1 MDLRACVLYF
11 SHMEQAFWKSWIQ
24 NLCADIFCLVWIL
37 KCCSVLICI
46 FYFPKSV
53 QHLLKSTKLVIPLWH
68 ITPEIEFL
76 NVYLC
81 VTNAPDMR
89 RPKPHRASWQI
100 SSAMWRT
107 LKTLTQV
114 ASTRKEEVAGLRPL
128 FQFFSWN
135 SDETNKDYL
144 AHLWKNSKTF
154 FYDGIKES
162 ESSAVWYE
170 ASTQV
175 YSNTESGKK
184 TPFTLSH
191 TLLSFRNICCGLSCC
206 HWSFLHKVLINIWIK
221 EK

>member
-1 MDLRACVLYF
+1 MDLHACVLYF

-154 FYDGIKES
+154 FFMMESKKVNRLLFDMKPQLKYIQTLNLEKKHHLHWVILYCPLGIF
-162 ESSAVWYE
+162 AVGSVAVIE
-170 ASTQV
+170 AS
-175 YSNTESGKK
+175 
-184 TPFTLSH
+184 FTK
-191 TLLSFRNICCGLSCC
+191 C
-206 HWSFLHKVLINIWIK
+206 
-221 EK
+221 

>member
-107 LKTLTQV
+107 LKTLIQV

-154 FYDGIKES
+154 FLWWNQRKWIVCCLIWSLNSSIFKHWIWKKKHHLHWVILYCPLGIF
-162 ESSAVWYE
+162 AVGSVAVIE
-170 ASTQV
+170 AS
-175 YSNTESGKK
+175 
-184 TPFTLSH
+184 FTK
-191 TLLSFRNICCGLSCC
+191 C
-206 HWSFLHKVLINIWIK
+206 
-221 EK
+221 